1 MNLARHE
8 TKIVRLEPRS
18 DAGRIPPHDLDAEA
32 VCIDALV
39 SRQDKRHDLLAILRQ
54 EHFYS
59 DSNGWIFEAVRTLV
73 EADISV
79 EIASVVTWLRDRE
92 RLEQIGGAS
101 YVLQLVTCTPF
112 AVHAE
117 QQAYTVFD
125 KWRLRQLIA
134 TCQKVAAE
142 GYGDVG
148 DTEDFIGVAIASVEE
163 IGHADQDSAA
173 QLVGASVRAAF
184 EQIVAAADRQGMTG
198 WSTGLRSLDRKL
210 GGLQP
215 GRVTVV
221 GARASMGKT
230 ALARSIVVAQPA
242 QGVAAAMFSMETTR
256 EELALDWAFSLAR
269 VDKDKLKEHGG
280 LDDDEWKRITE
291 AATELQRMPI
301 WIDDTPSLSMRK
313 LRAKARQIK
322 AAAQRR
328 GLKLGVVAI
337 DYLQLMDGTEGL
349 AKGANREQEISKLS
363 RAMKVLAGEL
373 QIHIVLLSQINRGPE
388 GRQVSNKRPTMA
400 ELRESGAIEN
410 DADNVILV
418 YRDEYYNHDSTDKG
432 VAELILAKQR
442 GGRRNVTVRV
452 AFADWCT
459 RFDDLQYGQDTSP

>member
-256 EELALDWAFSLAR
+256 EELALD
-269 VDKDKLKEHGG
+269 
-280 LDDDEWKRITE
+280 
-291 AATELQRMPI
+291 
-301 WIDDTPSLSMRK
+301 
-313 LRAKARQIK
+313 
-322 AAAQRR
+322 
-328 GLKLGVVAI
+328 
-337 DYLQLMDGTEGL
+337 
-349 AKGANREQEISKLS
+349 
-363 RAMKVLAGEL
+363 
-373 QIHIVLLSQINRGPE
+373 
-388 GRQVSNKRPTMA
+388 
-400 ELRESGAIEN
+400 
-410 DADNVILV
+410 
-418 YRDEYYNHDSTDKG
+418 
-432 VAELILAKQR
+432 
-442 GGRRNVTVRV
+442 
-452 AFADWCT
+452 
-459 RFDDLQYGQDTSP
+459 